1 LSLINRSMSHPYSTF
16 LTLLS
21 ESATLAMSRKSRELR
36 KKGVDVINLSLGE
49 PDFDTPDFIKEAAA
63 IAMDEN
69 YTHYMA
75 VNGYEDFRDSISN
88 KFKRDNNLNYTSDQ
102 IVVSTGAKQSLANI
116 IFALIDEGDEVIL
129 PAPYWVTYLEQIK
142 MVKGIPVPILT
153 SIENEYKISPGQLE
167 KAINEKSKL
176 FIFNSPSNPSGAI
189 YSKEEIIA
197 LGNVLTK
204 YPHVFILSD
213 EIYEHITYEE
223 KHYSIGQ
230 IPELFDRVI
239 TVNGVSKAFAMT
251 GWRIGYMGAPEWIAK
266 ACTKVQ
272 GQITSGANG
281 IGQRAAKAAVEAD
294 PKTVKDMVL
303 TFQHRRDLI
312 LSEMRKINGL
322 ITNLPGGAFYIYPN
336 VSYFFGKKYNNLT
349 INNSTDLCE
358 YLLEKANVAT
368 VPGEAFGTSK
378 HIRISYAASDELL
391 IEAAS
396 RMKKALSNLK

>member
-1 LSLINRSMSHPYSTF
+1 MNRPTSSFLS
-16 LTLLS
+16 LLS
-21 ESATLAMSRKSRELR
+21 ESATIAMSRKSRELR

-49 PDFDTPDFIKEAAA
+49 PDFDTPDFIKDAANQG
-63 IAMDEN
+63 MVEN

-75 VNGYEDFRDSISN
+75 VNGYEDFRVSIAE

-102 IVVSTGAKQSLANI
+102 IVVSTGAKQVLANI
-116 IFALIDEGDEVIL
+116 ILALIDEGDEVIL

-142 MVKGIPVPILT
+142 MVKGNPVPILT
-153 SIENEYKISPGQLE
+153 TIEEEYKISPIQLE
-167 KAINEKSKL
+167 NAITEKTKL

-197 LGNVLTK
+197 LCEVLKK
-204 YPHVFILSD
+204 YPQVLILSD
-213 EIYEHITYEE
+213 EIYEHIVYEE
-223 KHYSIGQ
+223 EHYSIGQ

-272 GQITSGANG
+272 GQFTSGANS
-281 IGQRAAKAAVEAD
+281 IGQRAAKVAVEAN
-294 PKTVKDMVL
+294 PEIIKNMVK

-312 LSEMRKINGL
+312 VSELKKIDG
-322 ITNLPGGAFYIYPN
+322 IKTNLPGGAFYVYPDI
-336 VSYFFGKKYNNLT
+336 SYFFGKKYNNQSV
-349 INNSTDLCE
+349 NNASDLCK

-368 VPGEAFGTSK
+368 VPGEAFGTAK
-378 HIRISYAASDELL
+378 HIRLSYAAADEIL
-391 IEAAS
+391 IEATS
-396 RMKKALSNLK
+396 RMKKALSYLK

>member
-1 LSLINRSMSHPYSTF
+1 MSHPSSTF

-36 KKGVDVINLSLGE
+36 KNGVDVINLSLGE
-49 PDFDTPDFIKEAAA
+49 PDFDTPGFIKDAAA
-63 IAMDEN
+63 IGMDEN

-75 VNGYEDFRDSISN
+75 VNGYEDFRDSIAM

-129 PAPYWVTYLEQIK
+129 PAPFWVTYLEQIK

-153 SIENEYKISPGQLE
+153 TIDTEYKITPEQLE
-167 KAINEKSKL
+167 KVINEKTKL

-197 LGNVLTK
+197 LGIVLKK
-204 YPHVFILSD
+204 YPQVFILSD
-213 EIYEHITYEE
+213 EIYEHITYEIA
-223 KHYSIGQ
+223 HYSIGQ
-230 IPELFDRVI
+230 IPELINRVI

-294 PKTVKDMVL
+294 PKTIKNMVI

-312 LSEMRKINGL
+312 VSEMRKIDGL

-336 VSYFFGKKYNNLT
+336 VSHFFGKKYHDLT
-349 INNSTDLCE
+349 IKNSTDFCE

-368 VPGEAFGTSK
+368 VPGESFGTSK

-396 RMKKALSNLK
+396 RIKNALSILK